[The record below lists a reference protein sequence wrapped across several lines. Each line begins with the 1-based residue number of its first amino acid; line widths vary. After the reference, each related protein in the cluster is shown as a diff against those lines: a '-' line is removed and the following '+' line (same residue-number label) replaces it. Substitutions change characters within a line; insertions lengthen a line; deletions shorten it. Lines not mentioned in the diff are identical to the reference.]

1 MELLEN
7 IQYKDVITISLILF
21 AVIDIL
27 GSIPVILDV
36 KAKSGHVDA
45 RQATIVSGIIMFTF
59 LFIGNQILKLIGIDL
74 ASFSIAG
81 SIVIFL
87 IGLEMILNR
96 DIFKSHGDPKTS
108 TIVPIAFPLI
118 AGAGTLTTLLSLRA
132 EYELINIILS
142 VLINLIFIY
151 IVIHFIPK
159 IEKILGD
166 GGIAVLRRVFGII
179 LLSIAIKLFSKNLSI
194 LFV

>member
-1 MELLEN
+1 MLFLEN
-7 IQYKDVITISLILF
+7 IDHKEILTTSLILF

-27 GSIPVILDV
+27 GSVPVILDI
-36 KAKSGHVDA
+36 KAKTGHVDA
-45 RQATIVSGIIMFTF
+45 RQATLVSGFIMFTF
-59 LFIGNQILKLIGIDL
+59 LFIGNQILKLIGLDL

-96 DIFKSHGDPKTS
+96 DIFHTHGDAKTS

-132 EYELINIILS
+132 EYDLINIILAI
-142 VLINLIFIY
+142 LINLIFIY

-159 IEKILGD
+159 IEKILGE
-166 GGIAVLRRVFGII
+166 GGISVLRRVFGII

-194 LFV
+194 LFT

>member
-1 MELLEN
+1 MFLLES
-7 IQYKDVITISLILF
+7 ISFKEIITISLILF

-27 GSIPVILDV
+27 GSIPVILDI
-36 KAKSGHVDA
+36 KSKVGNVDA
-45 RQATIVSGIIMFTF
+45 RQATIVSGIIMFVF
-59 LFIGNQILKLIGIDL
+59 LFVGNQILKLIGVDL

-96 DIFKSHGDPKTS
+96 DIFKTQGDSKTS
-108 TIVPIAFPLI
+108 TIVPIAFPII

-132 EYELINIILS
+132 EYSLINIIIS
-142 VLINLIFIY
+142 VLINLIIIY
-151 IVIHFIPK
+151 VVIHFIPR

-166 GGIAVLRRVFGII
+166 GGISVLRRVFGII

>member
-1 MELLEN
+1 MELLEQVQLKE
-7 IQYKDVITISLILF
+7 IITISLILF

-45 RQATIVSGIIMFTF
+45 RQATVVSGIIMFTF
-59 LFIGNQILKLIGIDL
+59 LFVGNQILKLIGIDL

-96 DIFKSHGDPKTS
+96 DIFKSHGDSKTS

-151 IVIHFIPK
+151 IVILFIPK
-159 IEKILGD
+159 IEKILGE

-194 LFV
+194 LFI